1 MAKIRRFTAL
11 CMALTVAL
19 TAFAIPVAAT
29 DYQSKYNFWN
39 WAYDHSWFLG
49 KLITG
54 AADNVCAVSEDSLH
68 HSTNHSAGGLV
79 DGEYTYT
86 CVCDYCGQTFTAVAT
101 NLQETY
107 EKETPDYTINN
118 DGVIDGFGRL
128 VFTKTWYPNAVSYEL
143 KHIDDRLWQVSTSS
157 SNSYGASFGIAYEFT
172 IAVDCEVYF
181 NGEFSIVQTDKP
193 DVHKNVYKG
202 VRVLNDDETWTTITV
217 TQPDNTKFEYHFTAS
232 AGSTYQI
239 YTVESLNPSSSSGAS
254 NGSHDVDVYV
264 PYVYYTTDTVSIDG
278 APIGGGGSIEYTDDS
293 GNKQYIENQFFDQS
307 TNTYHNPVTDT
318 SSTVESWEYDYST
331 RTYTGHTENGDVFIQ
346 YGDENITVTEGNNI
360 YHYYYT
366 APDGSGGN
374 GGSGGS
380 GDSSDDDGES
390 IWDKL
395 GELFGNLVGG
405 LIDLISGV
413 ISGLLDSLIELVS
426 VTLEKLGSIVDLFGD
441 FGDALKSLWSWLPE
455 DIVTILAAGVSVV
468 VFASVIKLFI

>member
-1 MAKIRRFTAL
+1 MAKIRRFTAFF
-11 CMALTVAL
+11 MALTVAL
-19 TAFAIPVAAT
+19 TAFAVPIYAT
-29 DYQSKYNFWN
+29 DYQSEYNFWN

-86 CVCDYCGQTFTAVAT
+86 CICDYCGQTFTAVAT

-107 EKETPDYTINN
+107 ENETPDYTIDNEGHIYYDAWQVQN
-118 DGVIDGFGRL
+118 YWPNYPMEIVSQVEGMVSAKMTVNFTSPCSAGLYQIVQYDEDTVVNIEGKFVWSRTGTPTEVID
-128 VFTKTWYPNAVSYEL
+128 
-143 KHIDDRLWQVSTSS
+143 Q
-157 SNSYGASFGIAYEFT
+157 
-172 IAVDCEVYF
+172 EVTVKVKIEGG
-181 NGEFSIVQTDKP
+181 N
-193 DVHKNVYKG
+193 
-202 VRVLNDDETWTTITV
+202 TV
-217 TQPDNTKFEYHFTAS
+217 TTTSTDTGMYFTAV
-232 AGSTYQI
+232 AGTQYRIYCSDTSFKSYTGGAGADWHYNVQYVQI
-239 YTVESLNPSSSSGAS
+239 YTPIISVSGS
-254 NGSHDVDVYV
+254 PPVITDLPVGS
-264 PYVYYTTDTVSIDG
+264 
-278 APIGGGGSIEYTDDS
+278 GGSISYVDDNS
-293 GNKQYIENQFFDQS
+293 NNEIIENQFFDQS

-380 GDSSDDDGES
+380 GDGSDNDGES

-395 GELFGNLVGG
+395 GELLGNLVGG
-405 LIDLISGV
+405 LLDLISGV

-426 VTLEKLGSIVDLFGD
+426 VTLEKLGSIVDLFGS

>member
-1 MAKIRRFTAL
+1 MAKIRRFTAFF
-11 CMALTVAL
+11 MALTVAL
-19 TAFAIPVAAT
+19 TAFVVPVYAT

-86 CVCDYCGQTFTAVAT
+86 CICDHCGQTFTAIAT

-107 EKETPDYTINN
+107 EKETPDYTIDNTGAITDLGEWELVPSYTGFTHEMELLSDAVLKLSV
-118 DGVIDGFGRL
+118 DGDWA
-128 VFTKTWYPNAVSYEL
+128 TYPSYFL
-143 KHIDDRLWQVSTSS
+143 RYRFSVPANTDVYIAGQ
-157 SNSYGASFGIAYEFT
+157 FGIYKKDDVEQEFQDT
-172 IAVDCEVYF
+172 RPLNWLCRTVDGS
-181 NGEFSIVQTDKP
+181 NASIDAERVDPTDTSC
-193 DVHKNVYKG
+193 V
-202 VRVLNDDETWTTITV
+202 
-217 TQPDNTKFEYHFTAS
+217 YHFNSGSFADYYIRS
-232 AGSTYQI
+232 ALTNHN
-239 YTVESLNPSSSSGAS
+239 T
-254 NGSHDVDVYV
+254 HDVVDLLWYV
-264 PYVYYTTDTVSIDG
+264 PVVNYSVPVVDITD
-278 APIGGGGSIEYTDDS
+278 APISGGGSISYVDDNS
-293 GNKQYIENQFFDQS
+293 NNEIIENQFFDQS

-331 RTYTGHTENGDVFIQ
+331 RTYTGHTENGDVLIQ

-380 GDSSDDDGES
+380 GDGSDDDGES

-395 GELFGNLVGG
+395 GNLLGDLVGG
-405 LIDLISGV
+405 LLDLISGV
-413 ISGLLDSLIELVS
+413 ISGLLDSLIDLVS
-426 VTLEKLGSIVDLFGD
+426 VTLEKLGSIVDLFGS